1 MKKNAVLVLCIIGIV
16 LLTLKSNASDSNE
29 IQENIADKILRFHV
43 IANSDSAEDHA
54 LKLMVRDE
62 VITYLSDILKD
73 CNSLDES
80 MQKVSLHYYDIL
92 CIAEDVIHEN
102 GYNYSVSCNI
112 ESAYFPVKSYGD
124 ITLPSGNYT
133 ALRVTIGNA
142 KGRNWW
148 CILYPPLCFVDASCG
163 VVPDE
168 SKAELREILT
178 ENEYSE
184 ILEHNS
190 NVKFRFK
197 YLTFLNDF
205 ISE

>member
-1 MKKNAVLVLCIIGIV
+1 MKKSSILILCVIGIII
-16 LLTLKSNASDSNE
+16 LTLKSNASDMDNM
-29 IQENIADKILRFHV
+29 QEDIADKILRFHV
-43 IANSDSAEDHA
+43 IANSDSKEDQE
-54 LKLMVRDE
+54 LKLKVRDE
-62 VITYLSDILKD
+62 IVTYLSEILND

-80 MQKVSLHYYDIL
+80 IQKVSLHYDDIL
-92 CIAEDVIHEN
+92 CIAEKVINEE

-133 ALRVTIGNA
+133 ALRVTIGKA
-142 KGRNWW
+142 KGKNWW

-168 SKAELREILT
+168 SKAELKEILT
-178 ENEYSE
+178 EKEYNE
-184 ILEHNS
+184 ILEQKG

-205 ISE
+205 I